1 MPEVLM
7 KIQEFL
13 TTMRTLMAGARCDN
27 LGPDSRI
34 VFMSDFHLGDGGK
47 GDDFRHNADLV
58 CGALESYYLEKNW
71 RLVLNGDIEDLYK
84 FKAVKIR
91 AAYGELYAIL
101 HAFSRGPGLVK
112 IVGNHD
118 LGLLLHDDYEF
129 PLESALRLDRGDGSF
144 LAYHGHQS
152 SRLFMKY
159 NHLSDFLV
167 RYVAD
172 PLKIRNADVSM
183 TSRKRFQAE
192 RRMYRV
198 SKELGII
205 SIVGHTHRPLFESF
219 SKYDS
224 LRWNIEA
231 LLRRYADAPEQDRPG
246 IVSLVEIY
254 SEEFK
259 RLSRKERKQK
269 VSRSLYEREELLVP
283 CIFNS
288 GCATGR
294 GGFTAIEMDHES
306 ISLVYWTFAGK
317 ARAYLEREALFH
329 DRMDGSPWIRYTIAR
344 DSIDYVMARSRLLS

>member
-1 MPEVLM
+1 
-7 KIQEFL
+7 
-13 TTMRTLMAGARCDN
+13 
-27 LGPDSRI
+27 
-34 VFMSDFHLGDGGK
+34 
-47 GDDFRHNADLV
+47 
-58 CGALESYYLEKNW
+58 
-71 RLVLNGDIEDLYK
+71 
-84 FKAVKIR
+84 
-91 AAYGELYAIL
+91 
-101 HAFSRGPGLVK
+101 
-112 IVGNHD
+112 
-118 LGLLLHDDYEF
+118 
-129 PLESALRLDRGDGSF
+129 
-144 LAYHGHQS
+144 
-152 SRLFMKY
+152 
-159 NHLSDFLV
+159 
-167 RYVAD
+167 
-172 PLKIRNADVSM
+172 M